1 MLSLYGKG
9 SMGMSGNNIE
19 KQKNKKR
26 KNLLIAIAVITVL
39 AAAGYVMT
47 FHPEIFEKKEEKKT
61 VTSMYSDKIVSYNF
75 YPSDY

>member
-47 FHPEIFEKKEEKKT
+47 FHPEIF
-61 VTSMYSDKIVSYNF
+61 
-75 YPSDY
+75 

>member
-26 KNLLIAIAVITVL
+26 KNLLIAAINRSGSILIPTGQDAIEPGDTVIV
-39 AAAGYVMT
+39 
-47 FHPEIFEKKEEKKT
+47 
-61 VTSMYSDKIVSYNF
+61 VTTEPGLRSLTDIRG
-75 YPSDY
+75 